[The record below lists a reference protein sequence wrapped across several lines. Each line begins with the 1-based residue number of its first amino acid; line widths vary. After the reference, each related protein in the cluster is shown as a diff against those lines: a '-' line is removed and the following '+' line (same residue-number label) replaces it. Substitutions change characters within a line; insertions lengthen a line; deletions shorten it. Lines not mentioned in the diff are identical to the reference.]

1 MLPPAATIA
10 IAFATLGLWTGVY
23 WSLVF
28 GRVRRIDRFTPTLR
42 EGLDLPPVEGRVSIV
57 VPAHDEA
64 RVISRLAMSVLGQ
77 QEVDLELIVA
87 LDRCTDDTLARLRE
101 AAGDDP
107 RLRIV
112 EIDHCPSDWA
122 GKCHAAAAGA
132 AVATGDW
139 LLFTDADVSFEPDV
153 VRAATALAAD
163 RQVDL
168 LSAFTS
174 LTADHWW
181 ESVVQPPAAI
191 TLLRMFPPDRV
202 NSEDRPRSFANGQ
215 FMLFRR
221 STYDRLGGHAAVRE
235 SVLEDLAFAAA
246 VHRLD
251 GRIRVVRSGGM
262 VTTSMYDSLAAL
274 RSGWRRIFIES
285 AKRNIPRLHRN
296 AFLVACSGLAP
307 LVCWAAIIAGV
318 LASSIEGRFWIGAA
332 AVTLGVFGLLVQG
345 LVLARIFRRGGMP
358 VVGVLGWA
366 IGCLVVACELLAGAR
381 DLRRGR
387 PIRWAGREYH
397 LEPGPP

>member
-1 MLPPAATIA
+1 MLPPAATLA
-10 IAFATLGLWTGVY
+10 IVLATLGLWTGVY
-23 WSLVF
+23 WALVF
-28 GRVRRIDRFTPTLR
+28 GRVRRIDQFTPRLAD
-42 EGLDLPPVEGRVSIV
+42 GLDLPRVDGRVSII
-57 VPAHDEA
+57 VPAHDEE
-64 RVISRLAMSVLGQ
+64 RVIARLATSVLGQ
-77 QEVDLELIVA
+77 RDVDLELVVA
-87 LDRCTDDTLARLRE
+87 LDRCTDGTMARLRE
-101 AAGDDP
+101 AAGDDS

-112 EIDHCPSDWA
+112 EIDDCPPEWA

-132 AVATGDW
+132 EVATGEW
-139 LLFTDADVSFEPDV
+139 LLFTDADVSFEPAV
-153 VRAATALAAD
+153 ARAATSLAAA
-163 RQVDL
+163 REVDL
-168 LSAFTS
+168 LSVFTS

-202 NSEDRPRSFANGQ
+202 NSEERPRSFANGQ

-221 STYDRLGGHAAVRE
+221 STYDRLGGHAAVRD

-251 GRIRVVRSGGM
+251 GRIRVVRSEGM

-285 AKRNIPRLHRN
+285 AKRNIPRLRRN

-307 LVCWAAIIAGV
+307 LACWGAIVTG
-318 LASSIEGRFWIGAA
+318 SIVATVEQRPWIGLA
-332 AVTLGVFGLLVQG
+332 AVVLGLFGLVVQG
-345 LVLARIFRRGGMP
+345 FVLTRVFRRGDMP
-358 VVGVLGWA
+358 AAGVLGWG
-366 IGCLVVACELLAGAR
+366 IGCLVVTAELLRGAR

-397 LEPGPP
+397 LAPGPP